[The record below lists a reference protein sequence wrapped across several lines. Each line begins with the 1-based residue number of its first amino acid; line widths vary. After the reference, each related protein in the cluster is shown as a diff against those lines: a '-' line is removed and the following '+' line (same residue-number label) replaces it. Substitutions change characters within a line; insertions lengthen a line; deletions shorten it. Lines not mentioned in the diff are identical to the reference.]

1 LPVKPAVLLCLVRG
15 IDHMAAALLERADVE
30 IISLYSESAALLAKC
45 GIPHRS
51 LDDFFTKSLGERVMA
66 TGKPRAQAIMA
77 ALHGSDLKDE
87 YGFDD
92 PTWTAVRD
100 AVTKILDRDYAEELA
115 TVEMVRR
122 MACETDLRLVI
133 VPEDIC
139 RDTKTVVSVARR
151 LGIPSLHVLHGFPY
165 GTTNAHAEVN
175 ADVIAAYSD
184 RAKSI
189 CEGWGADPNRV
200 FVTGNPMWDCY
211 AGQPAP
217 GTKERVCANL
227 GLDPNRPIVEYA
239 LTGVHR
245 FSAVSIRHPRYH
257 IESAETVVAAFARL
271 GRRRPDWQFLL
282 RVHPFDPSTADGLI
296 ARANDLGLENVRLDD
311 QPAYDTMVTVDALV
325 CTHSNMGIEAILL
338 DVPVVNVAIDALAG
352 PVFREGMGPLFLDDD
367 AVLWARVEDEVEPAV
382 EAAVLDEPTRQRL
395 REMRPKSIERFNHA
409 NDGQAT
415 ERVCDLALDMIR
427 QGEAYLRQGKRYPDA
442 EVALAGCIPHDA
454 RAILVAGEAAP
465 YVADAVTAARPEANI
480 ETVIQFE
487 PDGPADFD
495 AVVLADPVPH
505 DASVHAVLRAAAQR
519 LGEKGVVVATFRNG
533 TNREATETFRTGR
546 WAPPRRRGG
555 LSTGTGQYCPAGIEL
570 VLSRCGLEPVE
581 PVETEQLDLQTSVM
595 VAARR
600 RPVRLSPLGEERR
613 QQRLRAHEANLRGE
627 TAYNDGDMIGALTA
641 FTEAVTTWNEEAL
654 YFSNLATT
662 LHAVG
667 ESEKAYGR
675 LLDALFLNPN
685 LQVARDNF
693 RMVAA
698 HLERLDEAEETLRRF
713 GADAG

>member
-1 LPVKPAVLLCLVRG
+1 MKPAVLLCLMRG

-51 LDDFFTKSLGERVMA
+51 LDDFFTESLGERVMA
-66 TGKPRAQAIMA
+66 AGKPRAQAITT

-87 YGFDD
+87 FGFDD

-100 AVTKILDRDYAEELA
+100 AVTKILDRDYAEEMA

-122 MACETDLRLVI
+122 MACETDLRLII

-151 LGIPSLHVLHGFPY
+151 LGIPSLHVLHGFPS
-165 GTTNAHAEVN
+165 GTTNAHDDVN
-175 ADVIAAYSD
+175 ADVISAYSHG
-184 RAKSI
+184 AKAI
-189 CEGWGADPNRV
+189 LEGWGADPQRV

-211 AGQPAP
+211 AEPPAP

-227 GLDPNRPIVEYA
+227 GLDPNRPIIEHA
-239 LTGVHR
+239 LTAVHR

-257 IESAETVVAAFARL
+257 LESTEIVIGAFARL
-271 GRRRPDWQFLL
+271 TQRHPDWQFLL

-296 ARANDLGLENVRLDD
+296 AWANDLGLENVRLDD
-311 QPAYDTMVTVDALV
+311 QPAHDTMVAMDALV
-325 CTHSNMGIEAILL
+325 CTHSNMGVEAILL
-338 DVPVVNVAIDALAG
+338 DVPVINVAIDAFGG
-352 PVFREGMGPLFLDDD
+352 PVFREGLGSLFFDDD
-367 AVLWARVEDEVEPAV
+367 AVLWARAEDEVEPAI

-415 ERVCDLALDMIR
+415 ERVCHLALDMIR
-427 QGEAYLRQGKRYPDA
+427 QGEAYLRHGGRYPDV
-442 EVALAGCIPHDA
+442 EVALARCIPDDA
-454 RAILVAGEAAP
+454 RTILVAGEAAP
-465 YVADAVTAARPEANI
+465 YVADTVAAARPEANI

-487 PDGPADFD
+487 PDGPAHFD

-505 DASVHAVLRAAAQR
+505 DASVHAILRAAAQR
-519 LGEKGVVVATFRNG
+519 LGEGGVAVASFRNG
-533 TNREATETFRTGR
+533 SSREAKETFRTGR
-546 WAPPRRRGG
+546 WTPSRKGSDPA
-555 LSTGTGQYCPAGIEL
+555 TDAGQYCPAGIEL
-570 VLSRCGLEPVE
+570 VLSRCGLEPTK
-581 PVETEQLDLQTSVM
+581 PVETEQLALQTSVT

-613 QQRLRAHEANLRGE
+613 QQRLRAHEANLQGE
-627 TAYNDGDMIGALTA
+627 AAYNDGDVIGALTA

-654 YFSNLATT
+654 YFSNLATV
-662 LHAVG
+662 LRAVN
-667 ESEKAYGR
+667 ESEKAYER
-675 LLDALFLNPN
+675 LQDALFLNPS
-685 LQVARDNF
+685 LQAARDNF
-693 RMVAA
+693 RMIAA
-698 HLERLDEAEETLRRF
+698 HLERLDEAEEILSCF
-713 GADAG
+713 GTDGG